1 MSYGCVC
8 PHAEHSSLCIC
19 LATSICVCV
28 RLCSPSASACVHI
41 GMCASVS
48 ACLCVHLR
56 ACVCVRASVFIC
68 IQNIKR
74 SDANGSLRQDAS
86 CSRTFR
92 TYYALLHSH
101 DYCSVSL
108 LHSRYEVIVC
118 VNSICIVRYTDV
130 HIDVHAFVTLCHD
143 GCCLLPGV
151 VQLWM
156 CQLILYT

>member
-28 RLCSPSASACVHI
+28 RLCSPSASAYVHI
-41 GMCASVS
+41 CMCASVS
-48 ACLCVHLR
+48 ACL
-56 ACVCVRASVFIC
+56 CVRASVFIC

-101 DYCSVSL
+101 DYCSLNVSEVMSVATSHFPL
-108 LHSRYEVIVC
+108 SCHCFLPSCRLSQHCTSCADLPTHAAIHSDHC
-118 VNSICIVRYTDV
+118 
-130 HIDVHAFVTLCHD
+130 D
-143 GCCLLPGV
+143 GQPSSL
-151 VQLWM
+151 
-156 CQLILYT
+156 